1 MAEGRRLGWKRIV
14 KAGKDL
20 HAVYRE
26 YIFIRI
32 KRPASLMRGFDVGAR
47 VRRVVAHL
55 LGECPVARVV
65 AGL

>member
-1 MAEGRRLGWKRIV
+1 MAEGRWLI
-14 KAGKDL
+14 D
-20 HAVYRE
+20 VYRE
-26 YIFIRI
+26 ARQALARSDEFVYLICHRG
-32 KRPASLMRGFDVGAR
+32 PASLMRGFDVGAR